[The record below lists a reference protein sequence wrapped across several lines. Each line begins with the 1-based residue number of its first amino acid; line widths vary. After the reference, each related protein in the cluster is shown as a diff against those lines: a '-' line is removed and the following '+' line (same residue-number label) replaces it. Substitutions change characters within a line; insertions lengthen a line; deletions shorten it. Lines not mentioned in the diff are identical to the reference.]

1 MSSTSTKFF
10 SQVPQ
15 NKYSQNLLASFCLA
29 TPVVIGMN
37 LNIFRPAWAFNIH
50 PLEHGGGGDTTLKQK
65 YNTIHGSYKWQTQ
78 DALYWV

>member
-1 MSSTSTKFF
+1 MSSTSTKFS

-37 LNIFRPAWAFNIH
+37 LNIFWPAWAFNIH
-50 PLEHGGGGDTTLKQK
+50 PLEHGGGGEYYIKTKIQ
-65 YNTIHGSYKWQTQ
+65 YNTW
-78 DALYWV
+78 LL